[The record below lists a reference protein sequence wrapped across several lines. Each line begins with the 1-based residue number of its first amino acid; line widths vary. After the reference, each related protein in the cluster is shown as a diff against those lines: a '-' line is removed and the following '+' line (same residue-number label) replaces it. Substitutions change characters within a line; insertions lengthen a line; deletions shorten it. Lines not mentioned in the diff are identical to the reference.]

1 MRLSVAMAVFLPA
14 VLNAAAIPKQVN
26 SNPGWLHD
34 PAVKEA
40 TMRRLLLNKKRAKRY
55 LSKYS
60 LLEKP
65 FEINVVVSYMYLF
78 LFKTQGSVEL

>member
-1 MRLSVAMAVFLPA
+1 MKRSMRISVAMAVLLPA
-14 VLNAAAIPKQVN
+14 VLNATAIPKQVT

-55 LSKYS
+55 LLTSKYS

-65 FEINVVVSYMYLF
+65 FES
-78 LFKTQGSVEL
+78 TS

>member
-1 MRLSVAMAVFLPA
+1 MKRSMRLSVAMAVFLPA

-55 LSKYS
+55 
-60 LLEKP
+60 EKP
-65 FEINVVVSYMYLF
+65 FEINVIVSYMYLF

>member
-1 MRLSVAMAVFLPA
+1 MKRSMRLSVAMAVFLPA

-55 LSKYS
+55 
-60 LLEKP
+60 EKP
-65 FEINVVVSYMYLF
+65 FEINVIVSFMYLF

>member
-1 MRLSVAMAVFLPA
+1 MKRYMRISVAMAVLLPA

-55 LSKYS
+55 
-60 LLEKP
+60 EKP
-65 FEINVVVSYMYLF
+65 FEINVIVSYMYLF

>member
-1 MRLSVAMAVFLPA
+1 MRISVAMAVFLPA

-55 LSKYS
+55 
-60 LLEKP
+60 EKP
-65 FEINVVVSYMYLF
+65 FEINVIVSYMYLF

>member
-1 MRLSVAMAVFLPA
+1 MKRSMRLSVAMAVFLPA

-55 LSKYS
+55 AVKVQSFRETFRNQRRSFLHVFIS
-60 LLEKP
+60 L
-65 FEINVVVSYMYLF
+65 
-78 LFKTQGSVEL
+78 

>member
-1 MRLSVAMAVFLPA
+1 MKRSMRISVAMAVLLPA

-55 LSKYS
+55 
-60 LLEKP
+60 EKP

>member
-55 LSKYS
+55 
-60 LLEKP
+60 EKP
-65 FEINVVVSYMYLF
+65 FEINVIVSYMYLF

>member
-55 LSKYS
+55 
-60 LLEKP
+60 EKP
-65 FEINVVVSYMYLF
+65 FEINVIVSFMYLF